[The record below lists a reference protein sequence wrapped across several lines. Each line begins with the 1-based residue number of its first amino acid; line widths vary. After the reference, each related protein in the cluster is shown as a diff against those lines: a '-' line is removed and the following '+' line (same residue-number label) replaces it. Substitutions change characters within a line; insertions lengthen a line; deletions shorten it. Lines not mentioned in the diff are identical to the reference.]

1 MWDINT
7 IVLIG
12 SVLGSFGSLVWWL
25 SNQFKD
31 IRTFVQNTSD
41 NLEKNFLDKL
51 EYHERHDDKRFSDIV
66 NSLWELRLRNA
77 AIEGITTTR
86 EIKANKRENDALNGH

>member
-1 MWDINT
+1 MQWDNST
-7 IVLIG
+7 ITIIVTTLG
-12 SVLGSFGSLVWWL
+12 SVGSAVWWL
-25 SNQFKD
+25 SNQFKEM
-31 IRTFVQNTSD
+31 RTYVQDTVDKMEAS
-41 NLEKNFLDKL
+41 FLDKL

-86 EIKANKRENDALNGH
+86 EIKANKRENDALNG